1 MIRFFWKYRFVNL
14 ILILFFSVLALF
26 NFNNFKVFFDSERI
40 IELSSTDK
48 DIVQK
53 SIDDKNLLLIG
64 CSLSDSLTYSKS
76 IKINDLLL
84 SIGKHKFINSVNSV
98 FNEKIILNQSIIP
111 TPINLFDLTNDIT
124 YKNSI
129 NKLKFHQ
136 SNFISKNKK
145 NLLIIIKS
153 NDLDN
158 ELQKKQLLDFLDN
171 KFSELTFL
179 STSITGQQKSEIY
192 MKIAVIKEVFIFVLI
207 SSFLCSF
214 ILWYFQRSFKL
225 VLVSLI
231 SNFISITLSFS
242 LSVFLFGGIELVMII
257 IPAIIFIITI
267 SDFMH
272 LLNTNKPLFNK
283 YKLFR
288 FQMKNIGQPVFL
300 TSLTTAIGFLS
311 FVFGAFQPLVRFG
324 IVTTLSIFISLFII
338 ITFFSFIIDLRLIK
352 KNVPTLLLLRVRA
365 SLSLIFPYRKII
377 LFLFVVLSVIG
388 ISKIQ
393 IDNFLTDELN
403 NKSVLLKEINF
414 LEKNFGGIKPLS
426 FEISNDK
433 LDHFNK
439 IADENNINI
448 DFKFYNNDNVLL
460 KTRIKDIGS
469 LKSNILYEK
478 VKNSHG
484 DNVKVGGVGY
494 LFDKISNDLTE
505 EVLYGLVIAM
515 LLIGFLFVAF
525 NNFNFNYLFVSLIPN
540 IIPLLSC
547 LGLFSLFGFYISLS
561 NAFIFAI
568 VFGLIV
574 DDSIHIISAYSIN
587 RRKKKS
593 VKYCIEYC
601 HDKTFNAVIKTTIVI
616 ILSLIPLIFSE
627 FKSISQLAS
636 ITITSAVIAVVF
648 DLLFLPSM
656 LKRFIK

>member
-76 IKINDLLL
+76 IKINDLLS

-136 SNFISKNKK
+136 SNFISRNKK

-179 STSITGQQKSEIY
+179 SASITGQQKSEIY
-192 MKIAVIKEVFIFVLI
+192 MKIAVVKEVLIFVLI
-207 SSFLCSF
+207 SSLLCSF

-288 FQMKNIGQPVFL
+288 FQMMNIGQPVFL

-338 ITFFSFIIDLRLIK
+338 ITLFSFIIDLRLIK
-352 KNVPTLLLLRVRA
+352 KNVPTLLLIRIRA

-388 ISKIQ
+388 VSKIQ

-494 LFDKISNDLTE
+494 LFDKISNDLTV
-505 EVLYGLVIAM
+505 EVLYGLIIAM
-515 LLIGFLFVAF
+515 FLIGFLFVAF

>member
-76 IKINDLLL
+76 IKINDVLS
-84 SIGKHKFINSVNSV
+84 SIGKHKFISSVNSV

-111 TPINLFDLTNDIT
+111 TPINLFDLSNDVT

-179 STSITGQQKSEIY
+179 SASITGQQKSEIY
-192 MKIAVIKEVFIFVLI
+192 MKIAVVKEVLIFVLI
-207 SSFLCSF
+207 SSLLCSF

-288 FQMKNIGQPVFL
+288 FQMMNIGQPVFL

-338 ITFFSFIIDLRLIK
+338 ITLFSFIIDLRLIK
-352 KNVPTLLLLRVRA
+352 KNVLTLLLIRIRA

-494 LFDKISNDLTE
+494 LFDKISNDLTV
-505 EVLYGLVIAM
+505 EVLYGLIIAM
-515 LLIGFLFVAF
+515 FLIGFLFVAF

>member
-76 IKINDLLL
+76 IKINDMLS

-111 TPINLFDLTNDIT
+111 TPINLFDLSNDVT

-179 STSITGQQKSEIY
+179 SASITGQQKSEIY
-192 MKIAVIKEVFIFVLI
+192 MKIAVVKEVLIFVLI
-207 SSFLCSF
+207 SSLLCSF

-272 LLNTNKPLFNK
+272 LLNTNKSLFNK

-288 FQMKNIGQPVFL
+288 FQMMNIGQPVFL

-338 ITFFSFIIDLRLIK
+338 ITLFSFIIDLRLIK
-352 KNVPTLLLLRVRA
+352 KNVPTLLLIRIRA

-448 DFKFYNNDNVLL
+448 DFKLYNNDNVLL

-494 LFDKISNDLTE
+494 LFDKISNDLTV

-515 LLIGFLFVAF
+515 FLIGFLFVAF

>member
-53 SIDDKNLLLIG
+53 SIDDKNLLLVG
-64 CSLSDSLTYSKS
+64 CSLSDSLTYSES
-76 IKINDLLL
+76 VKISELLS

-111 TPINLFDLTNDIT
+111 TPINLFDLTSEVT

-153 NDLDN
+153 HDLDN
-158 ELQKKQLLDFLDN
+158 ELQKKQLLDFLDK
-171 KFSELTFL
+171 KFSKLTFL
-179 STSITGQQKSEIY
+179 SASITGQQKSEIY
-192 MKIAVIKEVFIFVLI
+192 MKQAVVKEVLIFVLI
-207 SSFLCSF
+207 SSLLCSF
-214 ILWYFQRSFKL
+214 ILWYFQRSLKL
-225 VLVSLI
+225 VLVSLM
-231 SNFISITLSFS
+231 SNFISITLSLS

-257 IPAIIFIITI
+257 VPAIIFIITI

-272 LLNTNKPLFNK
+272 LLNINRPISNK

-311 FVFGAFQPLVRFG
+311 FAFGAFEPLVRFG

-338 ITFFSFIIDLRLIK
+338 ITLFSLIIDLRLIK
-352 KNVPTLLLLRVRA
+352 KNVQTTLLLMMR
-365 SLSLIFPYRKII
+365 SFLSLLFPYRKII
-377 LFLFVVLSVIG
+377 LFLFVVLSVVG

-439 IADENNINI
+439 IASENNINI
-448 DFKFYNNDNVLL
+448 DFKFYNHDNVLL

-469 LKSNILYEK
+469 LKSNTLYK
-478 VKNSHG
+478 NVKNSHG
-484 DNVKVGGVGY
+484 DNIKVGGVGY
-494 LFDKISNDLTE
+494 LFDKISNDLTL
-505 EVLYGLVIAM
+505 EVLYGLIIAM
-515 LLIGFLFVAF
+515 FLIGVLFVAF
-525 NNFNFNYLFVSLIPN
+525 NNFNLNYLFVSLIPN

-547 LGLFSLFGFYISLS
+547 IGLFSLFGFYISLS

-601 HDKTFNAVIKTTIVI
+601 HNKTFNAVIKTTIVI
-616 ILSLIPLIFSE
+616 ILSLVPLIFSE

>member
-1 MIRFFWKYRFVNL
+1 
-14 ILILFFSVLALF
+14 
-26 NFNNFKVFFDSERI
+26 
-40 IELSSTDK
+40 
-48 DIVQK
+48 
-53 SIDDKNLLLIG
+53 
-64 CSLSDSLTYSKS
+64 
-76 IKINDLLL
+76 
-84 SIGKHKFINSVNSV
+84 
-98 FNEKIILNQSIIP
+98 
-111 TPINLFDLTNDIT
+111 
-124 YKNSI
+124 
-129 NKLKFHQ
+129 
-136 SNFISKNKK
+136 
-145 NLLIIIKS
+145 
-153 NDLDN
+153 
-158 ELQKKQLLDFLDN
+158 
-171 KFSELTFL
+171 
-179 STSITGQQKSEIY
+179 
-192 MKIAVIKEVFIFVLI
+192 
-207 SSFLCSF
+207 
-214 ILWYFQRSFKL
+214 
-225 VLVSLI
+225 
-231 SNFISITLSFS
+231 
-242 LSVFLFGGIELVMII
+242 MII

-433 LDHFNK
+433 FDHFNK
-439 IADENNINI
+439 IATENNINI

-478 VKNSHG
+478 VKNSYS

>member
-14 ILILFFSVLALF
+14 IIILFFSVLALF

-111 TPINLFDLTNDIT
+111 TPINLFDLSNDVT

-338 ITFFSFIIDLRLIK
+338 ITLFSFIIDLRLIK
-352 KNVPTLLLLRVRA
+352 KNVPTLLLTRIRA

-388 ISKIQ
+388 VSKIQ

-433 LDHFNK
+433 FDHFNK
-439 IADENNINI
+439 IATENNINI

-494 LFDKISNDLTE
+494 LFDKISNDLTV

-515 LLIGFLFVAF
+515 FLIGFLFVAF

>member
-76 IKINDLLL
+76 IKINDVLS
-84 SIGKHKFINSVNSV
+84 SIGKHKFISSVNSV

-111 TPINLFDLTNDIT
+111 TPINLFDLSNDVT

-179 STSITGQQKSEIY
+179 SASITGQQKSEIY
-192 MKIAVIKEVFIFVLI
+192 MKIAVVKEVLIFVLI
-207 SSFLCSF
+207 SSLLCSF

-288 FQMKNIGQPVFL
+288 FQMMNIGQPVFL

-338 ITFFSFIIDLRLIK
+338 ITLFSFIIDLRLIK
-352 KNVPTLLLLRVRA
+352 KNVPTLLLIRIRA

-388 ISKIQ
+388 VSKIQ

-494 LFDKISNDLTE
+494 LFDKISNDLTV
-505 EVLYGLVIAM
+505 EVLYGLIIAM
-515 LLIGFLFVAF
+515 FLIGFLFVAF

>member
-1 MIRFFWKYRFVNL
+1 MIRFFWKYRFINL
-14 ILILFFSVLALF
+14 ILILFFSVVAIF

-48 DIVQK
+48 DMVQK

-64 CSLSDSLTYSKS
+64 CSLADSLTYSKS
-76 IKINDLLL
+76 IKINDLLS

-111 TPINLFDLTNDIT
+111 TPINLFDLTNEVT

-153 NDLDN
+153 HDLDN

-179 STSITGQQKSEIY
+179 SASITGQQKSEIY
-192 MKIAVIKEVFIFVLI
+192 MKLAVVKEVLLFVLI
-207 SSFLCSF
+207 SSLLCSF
-214 ILWYFQRSFKL
+214 ILWYFQRSLKL

-231 SNFISITLSFS
+231 SNFISITLSLS

-257 IPAIIFIITI
+257 VPAIIFIITI

-272 LLNTNKPLFNK
+272 LLNINKSILNK

-288 FQMKNIGQPVFL
+288 FQMNNIGQPVFL

-338 ITFFSFIIDLRLIK
+338 ITLFSLIIDLRLIK
-352 KNVPTLLLLRVRA
+352 KNAQTILLLRIR
-365 SLSLIFPYRKII
+365 SFLSLLFPYRKTI
-377 LFLFVVLSVIG
+377 LFLFVTLSVIG

-439 IADENNINI
+439 IASENNINI

-505 EVLYGLVIAM
+505 EVIYGLVVAM
-515 LLIGFLFVAF
+515 FLIGFLFVAF

-540 IIPLLSC
+540 VIPLLSC

-601 HDKTFNAVIKTTIVI
+601 HNKTFNAVIKTTIVI

-636 ITITSAVIAVVF
+636 ITITSAVIAVIF

-656 LKRFIK
+656 LKRYIK

>member
-26 NFNNFKVFFDSERI
+26 NFSNFKVFFDSERI

-111 TPINLFDLTNDIT
+111 TPINLFDLSNDVT

-433 LDHFNK
+433 FDHFNK
-439 IADENNINI
+439 IATENNINI

-478 VKNSHG
+478 VKNSYS

>member
-76 IKINDLLL
+76 IKINDVLS
-84 SIGKHKFINSVNSV
+84 SIGKHKFISSVNSV

-111 TPINLFDLTNDIT
+111 TPINLFDLSNDVT

-136 SNFISKNKK
+136 SNFISKNQK

-179 STSITGQQKSEIY
+179 SASITGQQKSEIY
-192 MKIAVIKEVFIFVLI
+192 MKIAVVKEVLIFVLI
-207 SSFLCSF
+207 SSLLCSF

-288 FQMKNIGQPVFL
+288 FQMMNIGQPVFL

-338 ITFFSFIIDLRLIK
+338 ITLFSFIIDLRLIK
-352 KNVPTLLLLRVRA
+352 KNVPTLLLIRIRA

-388 ISKIQ
+388 VSNIQ

-494 LFDKISNDLTE
+494 LFDKISNDLTV
-505 EVLYGLVIAM
+505 EVLYGLIIAM
-515 LLIGFLFVAF
+515 FLIGFLFVAF

>member
-40 IELSSTDK
+40 IELSSADK

-76 IKINDLLL
+76 IKINDVLS
-84 SIGKHKFINSVNSV
+84 SIGKHKFISSVNSV

-111 TPINLFDLTNDIT
+111 TPINLFDLSNDVT

-179 STSITGQQKSEIY
+179 SASITGQQKSEIY
-192 MKIAVIKEVFIFVLI
+192 MKIAVVKEVLIFVLI
-207 SSFLCSF
+207 SSLLCSF

-288 FQMKNIGQPVFL
+288 FQMMNIGQPVFL

-338 ITFFSFIIDLRLIK
+338 ITLFSFIIDLRLIK
-352 KNVPTLLLLRVRA
+352 KNVPTLLLIRIRA

-494 LFDKISNDLTE
+494 LFDKISNDLTV
-505 EVLYGLVIAM
+505 EVLYGLIIAM
-515 LLIGFLFVAF
+515 FLIGFLFVAF

>member
-14 ILILFFSVLALF
+14 IIILFFSVLALF

-76 IKINDLLL
+76 IKINDVLL

-136 SNFISKNKK
+136 SNFISRNKK

-179 STSITGQQKSEIY
+179 SASITGQQKSEIY
-192 MKIAVIKEVFIFVLI
+192 MKIAVVKEVLIFVLI
-207 SSFLCSF
+207 SSLLCSF

-288 FQMKNIGQPVFL
+288 FQMMNIGQPVFL

-338 ITFFSFIIDLRLIK
+338 ITLFSFIIDLRLIK
-352 KNVPTLLLLRVRA
+352 KNVPTLLLIRIRA

-388 ISKIQ
+388 VSKIQ

-494 LFDKISNDLTE
+494 LFDKISNDLTV
-505 EVLYGLVIAM
+505 EVLYGLIIAM
-515 LLIGFLFVAF
+515 FLIGFLFVAF

>member
-76 IKINDLLL
+76 IKINDVLS
-84 SIGKHKFINSVNSV
+84 SIGKHKFISSVNSV

-352 KNVPTLLLLRVRA
+352 KNVPTLLLIRIRA

-388 ISKIQ
+388 VSKIQ

-433 LDHFNK
+433 FDHFNK
-439 IADENNINI
+439 IATENNINI

-478 VKNSHG
+478 VKNSYS

>member
-76 IKINDLLL
+76 IKINDVLS
-84 SIGKHKFINSVNSV
+84 SIGKHKFISSVNSV

-111 TPINLFDLTNDIT
+111 TPINLFDLSNDVT

-129 NKLKFHQ
+129 NELKFHQ
-136 SNFISKNKK
+136 SNFISKNQK

-179 STSITGQQKSEIY
+179 SASITGQQKSEIY
-192 MKIAVIKEVFIFVLI
+192 MKIAVVKEVLIFVLI
-207 SSFLCSF
+207 SSLLCSF

-288 FQMKNIGQPVFL
+288 FQMMNIGQPVFL

-352 KNVPTLLLLRVRA
+352 KNVPTLLLIRIRA
-365 SLSLIFPYRKII
+365 SLSLIFQYRKII

-388 ISKIQ
+388 VSKIQ

-433 LDHFNK
+433 FDHFNK
-439 IADENNINI
+439 IATENNINI

-478 VKNSHG
+478 VKNSYS

-515 LLIGFLFVAF
+515 FLIGFLFVAF

>member
-76 IKINDLLL
+76 IKINDVLS
-84 SIGKHKFINSVNSV
+84 SIGKHKFISSVNSV

-111 TPINLFDLTNDIT
+111 TPINLFDLSNDVT

-179 STSITGQQKSEIY
+179 SASITGQQKSEIY
-192 MKIAVIKEVFIFVLI
+192 MKIAVVKEVLIFVLI
-207 SSFLCSF
+207 SSLLCSF

-288 FQMKNIGQPVFL
+288 FQMMNIGQPVFL

-338 ITFFSFIIDLRLIK
+338 ITLFSFIIDLRLIK
-352 KNVPTLLLLRVRA
+352 KNVPTLLLIRIRA

-388 ISKIQ
+388 VSNIQ

-494 LFDKISNDLTE
+494 LFDKISNDLTV
-505 EVLYGLVIAM
+505 EVLYGLIIAM
-515 LLIGFLFVAF
+515 FLIGFLFVAF